1 MDSTSSPG
9 SIDSTSTAPTP
20 ASKVTYTTA
29 GTPYNP
35 NTLPLQPPVRRCR
48 MLKWTAGLHTSGLSL
63 FPKSALA
70 SLPVK
75 FVNHSSSSQEYSP
88 LQTSFDQVISPIHD
102 IEHTCVNMSAEVPRL
117 VASATPSPLPSLF
130 SDAARAGLSDG
141 EASDDGENEYELGMD
156 PLLNMT
162 VKSLQNLASY
172 PNPNQKRAQKALFR
186 GTKAAREA
194 YKMYTRSEEPS
205 TPLNRRTGHQEPPQI
220 HVDSP
225 SMLRYSQTET
235 IGYARPQDDGFWN
248 PPGKSYAIQPDTAKP
263 FDAAVGGRTSDKFSS
278 ATLASGPGAPRP
290 LSAGPPG
297 HRQYRPSTFKSTF
310 KALQPQASVQDMD
323 EDEDE
328 DVLMITRQ
336 ILRQAGIDE
345 NIHEPKSPLYEQSA
359 SLNTAPISVTPQ
371 KTMSSTKT
379 FFENLNE
386 ERGANQGGLANNN
399 SRTPFERLC
408 SQQLPISTSWNPTPV
423 ASTGRYAHN
432 EERDA
437 NQGGLANDNSRTP
450 FENPFIQQPLF
461 SGNWNPA
468 PIASTGRYEDISRAN
483 KLQKRR
489 EMVERAW
496 YAGTHFMKA
505 TTEEL
510 ERDTQFPRP
519 KCKFG
524 AVGDGRPIKK
534 GGEQRSTEPEKI
546 EHLSVAEL
554 AGPLL
559 DMAYVKVK
567 QFKEDEVQKKNARE
581 ASVV

>member
-1 MDSTSSPG
+1 MDSASSPG

-35 NTLPLQPPVRRCR
+35 STAQPLQPPARRGR
-48 MLKWTAGLHTSGLSL
+48 SLKWSAGLHTAGLSL

-75 FVNHSSSSQEYSP
+75 FVNHSSSSQEHSP
-88 LQTSFDQVISPIHD
+88 MQTTFDRAISPIHD
-102 IEHTCVNMSAEVPRL
+102 TEHACANMSAQVPRL
-117 VASATPSPLPSLF
+117 VASATPSPLMSLF
-130 SDAARAGLSDG
+130 SEVVHEGLSDA
-141 EASDDGENEYELGMD
+141 EASDDDENEYELGMD

-172 PNPNQKRAQKALFR
+172 PNPNQKRAQKALSR
-186 GTKAAREA
+186 GTKAALEG
-194 YKMYTRSEEPS
+194 YKAVSRSEEPS
-205 TPLNRRTGHQEPPQI
+205 TPLNRRTGPQEPLQI

-225 SMLRYSQTET
+225 SMLRHAQAET
-235 IGYARPQDDGFWN
+235 MGYGRRQDDGFWN
-248 PPGKSYAIQPDTAKP
+248 PPDTVKP

-297 HRQYRPSTFKSTF
+297 QRQYRPSTFKSTF
-310 KALQPQASVQDMD
+310 KALKPQPYGQDLD
-323 EDEDE
+323 QEDDD

-345 NIHEPKSPLYEQSA
+345 KRHESKSPLFKQTA
-359 SLNTAPISVTPQ
+359 SLSTAPISVTPQ
-371 KTMSSTKT
+371 KTMSSTKA
-379 FFENLNE
+379 FLAKLNE
-386 ERGANQGGLANNN
+386 EREANACGLANDKPAC
-399 SRTPFERLC
+399 PFETLLT
-408 SQQLPISTSWNPTPV
+408 QQSPFSTCWNPTP
-423 ASTGRYAHN
+423 ATSAGQYT
-432 EERDA
+432 
-437 NQGGLANDNSRTP
+437 LNSDVWGT
-450 FENPFIQQPLF
+450 
-461 SGNWNPA
+461 
-468 PIASTGRYEDISRAN
+468 N

-489 EMVERAW
+489 EMVDRAW
-496 YAGTHFMKA
+496 YAGANFMKA

-510 ERDTQFPRP
+510 AWDVQYPKP

-524 AVGDGRPIKK
+524 AIGDGRPIKK

-559 DMAYVKVK
+559 NMAFVKVQ
-567 QFKEDEVQKKNARE
+567 QFQEDEAQKKYAQDVS
-581 ASVV
+581 AV